1 MDLKGLFPVSSG
13 VSVFLIFV
21 LLSLPAEPPGPPAGL
36 KVGDSTKT
44 SITLSWSKPVY
55 DGGAPIIGYSLDM
68 RLKSEAD
75 PEKPTEGW
83 KRIDTHGPLVLT
95 EFTIGQLDEKQEYEF
110 KVSAR
115 NQVGWGRH
123 AYLKEAVFPKEIL
136 GKNEQLLQPT
146 VAAVSLSK
154 SKILEEVVI
163 NVKITLM
170 ISTSMCFFG
179 NRGSR
184 DRPGC

>member
-1 MDLKGLFPVSSG
+1 MNFRCFST
-13 VSVFLIFV
+13 FNYR

-36 KVGDSTKT
+36 KVSDSTKT

-68 RLKSEAD
+68 RLKSEVD

-110 KVSAR
+110 KVSAK

-123 AYLKEAVFPKEIL
+123 AYLKEAVSPKEIL
-136 GKNEQLLQPT
+136 GTIGEYFINPFY
-146 VAAVSLSK
+146 
-154 SKILEEVVI
+154 EVQV
-163 NVKITLM
+163 NVKI
-170 ISTSMCFFG
+170 SVSMCVFS

-184 DRPGC
+184 DRPGCQS

>member
-1 MDLKGLFPVSSG
+1 MSF
-13 VSVFLIFV
+13 
-21 LLSLPAEPPGPPAGL
+21 PAEPPGPPAGL

-110 KVSAR
+110 KVSAQ

-123 AYLKEAVFPKEIL
+123 AYLKEAVSPKEIL
-136 GKNEQLLQPT
+136 GKNEGLLKPCPNKWMYL
-146 VAAVSLSK
+146 V
-154 SKILEEVVI
+154 
-163 NVKITLM
+163 
-170 ISTSMCFFG
+170 
-179 NRGSR
+179 R
-184 DRPGC
+184 DKCQ